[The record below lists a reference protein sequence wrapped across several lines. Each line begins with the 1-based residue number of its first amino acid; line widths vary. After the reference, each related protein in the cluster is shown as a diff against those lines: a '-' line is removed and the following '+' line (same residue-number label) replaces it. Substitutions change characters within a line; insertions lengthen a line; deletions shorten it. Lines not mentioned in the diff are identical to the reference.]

1 MRGGKY
7 SNKTPAQRFFHKY
20 TGIIVL
26 SIILTI
32 IFISWGYMETT
43 KVFFEG
49 WSCEQIR
56 SMDHTI
62 LFGDEHIRYHEI
74 YDGCQGELFT
84 P

>member
-7 SNKTPAQRFFHKY
+7 AKKTPRMQFLHKY
-20 TGIIVL
+20 TGVIVL

-32 IFISWGYMETT
+32 LFVSWGYYEGT

-49 WSCEQIR
+49 WSCEQIND
-56 SMDHTI
+56 MDHTT
-62 LFGDEHIRYHEI
+62 LFDGEHVRYHEI